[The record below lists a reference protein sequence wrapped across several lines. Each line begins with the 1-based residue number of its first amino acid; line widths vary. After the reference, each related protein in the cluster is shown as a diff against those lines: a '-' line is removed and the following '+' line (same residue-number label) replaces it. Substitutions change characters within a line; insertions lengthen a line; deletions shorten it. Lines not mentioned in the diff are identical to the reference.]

1 MIRYLARSIA
11 TGLFIIWGAVTL
23 VFIIVRAAPGDQATI
38 LLGPDA
44 TLEEVESLRTKLG
57 LDAPL
62 PVQYLIY
69 LGNVVR
75 LDFGDSYRFG
85 RPAIELVFERL
96 PATAELALAATVVAT
111 IGLLLGAIA
120 GSRPGSRLDRA
131 ISGFALTLQAAPP
144 FWIGIMFILFFA
156 LQLQVLPSAG
166 TGSPAHLVL
175 PAVTLAIPFIAVITR
190 ITRSSV
196 AESMA
201 EGYVQTAIS
210 KGLTPRQ
217 VLFGHVVRNSSI
229 PVVTIV
235 GLHVGAL
242 LGGAVIIENVFAWPG
257 LGTLLVSSVSNR
269 DYSIVQAATLVAAVI
284 VVTINLL
291 IDILYA
297 RLDPRIRL
305 VRS

>member
-1 MIRYLARSIA
+1 VIRYLARSIA

>member
-1 MIRYLARSIA
+1 VIRYLARSIA

-96 PATAELALAATVVAT
+96 PATAELALAATVLAT

>member
-1 MIRYLARSIA
+1 MMRYLARA
-11 TGLFIIWGAVTL
+11 VGTGLFIIWGAVTL
-23 VFIIVRAAPGDQATI
+23 VFMIVRLAPGDQATV

-44 TLEEVESLRTKLG
+44 STEDVEALRTELG

-69 LGNVVR
+69 LGNVLR

-85 RPAIELVFERL
+85 KPAIEMVFERL
-96 PATAELALAATVVAT
+96 PATIELTIAATVIAML
-111 IGLLLGAIA
+111 GLLLGAVA
-120 GSRPGSRLDRA
+120 GSRPGGRLDRG

-144 FWIGIMFILFFA
+144 FWLGIMFILIFS
-156 LQLQVLPSAG
+156 LQLRLLPSGG

-175 PAVTLAIPFIAVITR
+175 PAITLAIPFIALVTR

-196 AESMA
+196 AESMG
-201 EGYVQTAIS
+201 EGYVQTATS

-229 PVVTIV
+229 PVVTII
-235 GLHVGAL
+235 GLHIGAL

-257 LGTLLVSSVSNR
+257 IGTLLVSSVANR

-305 VRS
+305 VRT